1 MLARPGQLN
10 FHPNWYVLKRKK
22 NMCRST
28 FQDYNNMLKAL
39 HLTQIFIKPK
49 GKQVLNFLPYIF
61 TLIFL
66 KKNDPPDDFGNHP
79 ALARSLHT

>member
-1 MLARPGQLN
+1 MLALPGQLN
-10 FHPNWYVLKRKK
+10 FHPNWYRKEK
-22 NMCRST
+22 NRCMST

-49 GKQVLNFLPYIF
+49 GKQVLYFLPYIF

-66 KKNDPPDDFGNHP
+66 TKNDPLDDFGNHP
-79 ALARSLHT
+79 TLARSLHT